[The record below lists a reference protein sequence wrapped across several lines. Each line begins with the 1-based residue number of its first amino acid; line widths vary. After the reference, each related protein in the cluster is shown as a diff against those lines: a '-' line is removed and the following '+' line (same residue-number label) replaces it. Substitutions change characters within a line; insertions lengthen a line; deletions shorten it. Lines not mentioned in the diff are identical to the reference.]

1 MIIIKIFFNKFEK
14 KIKKDKAHNW
24 PLTLT
29 VPSITRCRKAKKL
42 TITTMESGWVWR
54 RKKKSVQ
61 RYITNSPHPK
71 TMDLLCDHRPLL
83 TCNQQQ
89 REGAGKDQQADSDLW
104 ATRHNLEPNIKHT
117 IFTSRGPASTRHTAA
132 PPLDTWRQRFVVGE
146 GKRRIKTWV

>member
-1 MIIIKIFFNKFEK
+1 MSKGQKVDYYDDGK
-14 KIKKDKAHNW
+14 W
-24 PLTLT
+24 LGL
-29 VPSITRCRKAKKL
+29 AK
-42 TITTMESGWVWR
+42 E
-54 RKKKSVQ
+54 KKSVQ

-132 PPLDTWRQRFVVGE
+132 PSLDTWRQRFVGGGR
-146 GKRRIKTWV
+146 GKEELRHGCRILCN